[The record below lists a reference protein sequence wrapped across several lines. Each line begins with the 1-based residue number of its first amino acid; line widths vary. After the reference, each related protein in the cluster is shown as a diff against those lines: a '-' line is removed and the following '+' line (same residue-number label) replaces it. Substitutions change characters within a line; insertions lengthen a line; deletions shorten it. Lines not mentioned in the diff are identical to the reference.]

1 MYELSDM
8 NESRDYEF
16 ETSNPL
22 YVNILVFGEKYLVE
36 RYISPTYG
44 VLYIVQVAGVGPIY
58 KAEPHQYP
66 PNIKPYPREGATPR
80 ATLNKP
86 NKSCLPLTRTK
97 KTIRP
102 TK

>member
-1 MYELSDM
+1 MYELSEM
-8 NESRDYEF
+8 NESRDNEF
-16 ETSNPL
+16 ETSDPL
-22 YVNILVFGEKYLVE
+22 NVNILVFGEKYLVE
-36 RYISPTYG
+36 RSISPTYG
-44 VLYIVQVAGVGPIY
+44 VLYMVQVASVGPIY

-66 PNIKPYPREGATPR
+66 PNIKPNLRGGATPR

-86 NKSCLPLTRTK
+86 NKSCLPFTRTR